1 MPTLTPRG
9 ESGVLAGPHRALRNL
24 AGEPGHVVVTADLGH
39 APVRREPP
47 ALARPM
53 PAETPQ
59 TTALVA
65 RWPLTA
71 RECGLGTDEDPT
83 VGTRCRDIMPELMIE
98 LI

>member
-1 MPTLTPRG
+1 VPTLTPRG

-59 TTALVA
+59 TTALVV

-71 RECGLGTDEDPT
+71 RGCGLGTDEDPT

>member
-53 PAETPQ
+53 PAEIPQ
-59 TTALVA
+59 TSALVA
-65 RWPLTA
+65 RRPPTA
-71 RECGLGTDEDPT
+71 RECGLGTGEDAT
-83 VGTRCRDIMPELMIE
+83 GGTRCRDITPELMIE

>member
-1 MPTLTPRG
+1 
-9 ESGVLAGPHRALRNL
+9 
-24 AGEPGHVVVTADLGH
+24 
-39 APVRREPP
+39 
-47 ALARPM
+47 M

-59 TTALVA
+59 TTSLVA